1 MAAAEILATEPQE
14 APLSPLH
21 RSILLLLLT
30 MTIWGST
37 FVVTKEVIAELP
49 PFTLGCARVAIGAL
63 ALAPLA
69 VMRRRRG
76 AGLPWGTLIMLS
88 FIGVAFY
95 YAAFNL
101 ALKYTSAVQGALVQ
115 SSIPA
120 ATALIAV
127 LWLREHASAIRW
139 LGIALSVSGVLIV
152 FSGSATDGSPHALLG
167 NVLMFVSVLA
177 WGLYT
182 SIAKRV
188 AGSDPVVLTASI
200 MAIGAAML
208 APLAAYELIDHGW
221 STLSA
226 KGWAG
231 LIYLGA
237 IASGA
242 AYLLYNNALRH
253 MDASQAGAYTN
264 LIPIVGVITGVAA
277 LGETLTLRAIVG
289 GAVVMIGVWIAGKD
303 GAILAKLRPHARAT

>member
-1 MAAAEILATEPQE
+1 
-14 APLSPLH
+14 
-21 RSILLLLLT
+21 

-49 PFTLGCARVAIGAL
+49 PFTLACARVAIGAL

-69 VMRRRRG
+69 VLRHRPAAR
-76 AGLPWGTLIMLS
+76 LPWRSLVVLAL
-88 FIGVAFY
+88 IGVAFY
-95 YAAFNL
+95 YAAFNM
-101 ALKYTSAVQGALVQ
+101 AIKHTSAVQGALVQ

-120 ATALIAV
+120 ATALTAV
-127 LWLREHASAIRW
+127 LWLREHATAIRW

-152 FSGSATDGSPHALLG
+152 FSGSATDGSEHALFG
-167 NVLMFVSVLA
+167 NILMFTTVLA

-188 AGSDPVVLTASI
+188 AEFDPVVLTAII

-208 APLAAYELIDHGW
+208 APFAAYELIGHGW
-221 STLSA
+221 PTLSM

-237 IASGA
+237 VASGA
-242 AYLLYNNALRH
+242 AYVLYNHALWH
-253 MDASQAGAYTN
+253 MDASQAGAYSN
-264 LIPIVGVITGVAA
+264 LIPIVGVLTGVVV
-277 LGETLTLRAIVG
+277 LGETLTFRAILG
-289 GAVVMIGVWIAGKD
+289 GVVVLLGVWIAGND
-303 GAILAKLRPHARAT
+303 GAGADPGRARTGENLS